1 MKFSRSK
8 INSQV
13 IKLNE
18 ETIHYLHQC
27 YKYISFEQFFG
38 GFVLQGSGLSLEA
51 EAVRCPPMASTRKR
65 QFLDANAQPAMFQN
79 PVFRLFM
86 FSFSISREYVDEY
99 PALKTRDVF
108 YANLIKLTARIQL
121 KRH

>member
-79 PVFRLFM
+79 PVFTSVCLCLVFRYPVNMSTNTRL
-86 FSFSISREYVDEY
+86 
-99 PALKTRDVF
+99 
-108 YANLIKLTARIQL
+108 
-121 KRH
+121 